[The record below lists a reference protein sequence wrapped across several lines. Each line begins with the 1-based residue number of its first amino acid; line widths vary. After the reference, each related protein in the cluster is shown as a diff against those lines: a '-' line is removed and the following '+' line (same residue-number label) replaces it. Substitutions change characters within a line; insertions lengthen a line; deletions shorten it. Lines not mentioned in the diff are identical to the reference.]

1 MDRKAFRIFLTPKF
15 ESSDK
20 YESNAIQFDVV
31 DSYSVSMSASLTQY
45 PTINGDLVADH
56 LVRNATNSDISGTFS
71 LIGDKPTSFSGGND
85 RLSNIQKFFE
95 YLMQNA
101 ILCNI
106 TTKNLGNTSTTR
118 FESRDNMVLTSI
130 RWTEKQ
136 SSLDFM
142 FSFTEAL
149 LSETQFDDITDID
162 TSSDANL
169 PDITDPTT
177 LSFSQTLLD
186 WTYVDYCILGTLYN
200 DGMISKDFLNY
211 YISSNSLEA
220 FGKTMLV
227 GIAAG
232 VGGLA
237 IGGAVGVGVGVLF
250 GSGVGIPIGI
260 AVSVIA
266 ALAIGIAGLVNCIQ
280 TLKAKNSYSIKQFKL
295 YQDDRKNQEECNR
308 LDNWLGQIHK
318 NLQQLDNAIKLYQF
332 RSSIAQECQ
341 LYIDGE
347 YYVFRVTRVNVDTS
361 TSLVKKSKYSF
372 NIDEEDISTT
382 WTLTVTK
389 LGSSSSDVQSLY
401 SASGTIIQNIPDLSS
416 YAISS
421 TDECTNRKP
430 LFYTGNGTE
439 VWLVSLASGMAMSS
453 IYDKYGS
460 QLKTVPTT
468 PDWLTRYDEIY
479 QEVMK
484 EYPYWIHEDIE
495 AEAKIRLEK
504 EQKAY
509 KEEVN
514 ETTSYNSKLINL
526 YYSSYL
532 AAEKSKL
539 TNYLVMT
546 STFKMSEYNEKLK
559 ALIENGMKYND

>member
-20 YESNAIQFDVV
+20 YESNAIQFDIV

-136 SSLDFM
+136 SSLDFS

-162 TSSDANL
+162 TSTDANL

-186 WTYVDYCILGTLYN
+186 YTYIDTIILGTAYEE
-200 DGMISKDFLNY
+200 GIISKDFLNY
-211 YISSNSLEA
+211 YINQNANNNALDLA
-220 FGKTMLV
+220 KGTAIGL
-227 GIAAG
+227 AAG
-232 VGGLA
+232 VGTGVATALLA
-237 IGGAVGVGVGVLF
+237 SNPVGWAVGIVVGVCFVGV
-250 GSGVGIPIGI
+250 
-260 AVSVIA
+260 
-266 ALAIGIAGLVNCIQ
+266 ALYQFIKNTSNANKYAIE
-280 TLKAKNSYSIKQFKL
+280 QFKL
-295 YQDDRKNQEECNR
+295 YQDDRKNQEEANR

-372 NIDEEDISTT
+372 NIDEEDIATT

-401 SASGTIIQNIPDLSS
+401 SSSGKIVQSIPNLAS
-416 YAISS
+416 YAITSLDDCS
-421 TDECTNRKP
+421 TRKP
-430 LFYTGNGTE
+430 LFQTGNGTE
-439 VWLVSLASGMAMSS
+439 VWLVSIASSNVVAS
-453 IYDKYGS
+453 IYDAHGSELKTIPDEPDWDVKYKEFLDYAINVLHYLGAQAIAYAYS
-460 QLKTVPTT
+460 QLYIEQVKYSMEVE
-468 PDWLTRYDEIY
+468 EI
-479 QEVMK
+479 
-484 EYPYWIHEDIE
+484 
-495 AEAKIRLEK
+495 
-504 EQKAY
+504 
-509 KEEVN
+509 
-514 ETTSYNSKLINL
+514 TSYNSKIINS
-526 YYSSYL
+526 YYDSQF
-532 AAEKSKL
+532 AVEKSKL
-539 TNYLVMT
+539 TNYLIMT
-546 STFKMSEYNEKLK
+546 STFNMSEYNEKLK